1 MAANG
6 GSSQSRFTWCCA
18 QFCMYVVF
26 NIKVLCGPGA
36 GPGYRN
42 AKIWATQ
49 SLACR
54 NSLKGARVRLQDAL
68 GDGGPQ
74 KGAEGQLKEG
84 FPAKDIVKMG
94 AWRQRQQAGRPGQ
107 EGRRRRGLGQAGG
120 TGLEGFCGPGA
131 GASLKGLQPFS
142 SPP

>member
-1 MAANG
+1 
-6 GSSQSRFTWCCA
+6 
-18 QFCMYVVF
+18 MYVVF

-94 AWRQRQQAGRPGQ
+94 HGGKDSRQG
-107 EGRRRRGLGQAGG
+107 GQARRDGG
-120 TGLEGFCGPGA
+120 GGGWAKLGEQA
-131 GASLKGLQPFS
+131 
-142 SPP
+142 